1 MAKKSSGQPAVAPD
15 ATEGL
20 ATVPTR
26 SSRRATPPARGK
38 SGAALAAA
46 TASEADLLRER
57 MRGWLALAFVAPL
70 ASVVPIVL
78 LGLLV
83 GKLSVGDVKELIAAF
98 GLTQLVALAMG
109 FYFGRVTK

>member
-26 SSRRATPPARGK
+26 SSRRATPPASGK
-38 SGAALAAA
+38 PGAAPPAAA
-46 TASEADLLRER
+46 EADLLRER

-83 GKLSVGDVKELIAAF
+83 GKLSVGDVKELVAAF
-98 GLTQLVALAMG
+98 GLTQLVALAMR